1 MDVANSSDSRPE
13 DVLREMAAGSEEI
26 GARLLRLA
34 GAAAAVH
41 RANILDLLSDD
52 APAPA
57 QETDPSVH
65 VESVEANPEPHSQI
79 EERDECSPRVG
90 VHIAAAIRRT
100 EVAR

>member
-1 MDVANSSDSRPE
+1 MDVAKSSDSRPE

-41 RANILDLLSDD
+41 RASILDLLSDD

-57 QETDPSVH
+57 QEMVLPARVEP
-65 VESVEANPEPHSQI
+65 VESNAQPHSQI
-79 EERDECSPRVG
+79 EERDEGSPRVG
-90 VHIAAAIRRT
+90 VQVAAAIRRT